1 MNINSIFNT
10 GKNVKIFNCDVVRI
24 VNVIFIR
31 HLKPFLIEQRIFQGV
46 YGKNMSLKTPEKAT
60 SAGRMEQRAIIK
72 FCVNSGKTPIETKQM
87 MENTKRHRHISRSLV
102 YKWHKRFSDGVCD
115 LKDAERSG
123 RPLLCDDITKSR
135 IHDIVMKDR
144 RLTLREV
151 VSISDVSKSSVFNI
165 LTEDFCMSRV
175 CARWVPRLV
184 SDEHNKRR
192 MQTSKA
198 FIQNFKRGGEK
209 WLDRIITT
217 DETWLHHFDPETKT
231 ESSIW
236 KHQGSPA
243 TKKAKV
249 AKSVGKQIY
258 IFFVDRHGMILVYAV
273 SSGRTGNAAYYSQV
287 LRRELDRAI
296 KKKNALTWLWTLEM
310 SS

>member
-10 GKNVKIFNCDVVRI
+10 GKNVKIFNCDEVRI

-31 HLKPFLIEQRIFQGV
+31 HLKPFLIKQRIFQGV

-60 SAGRMEQRAIIK
+60 SADRMEQRAIIK
-72 FCVNSGKTPIETKQM
+72 FCVDSGKTPIETKQM

-151 VSISDVSKSSVFNI
+151 VSISDVSKSSVFLI
-165 LTEDFCMSRV
+165 SSL
-175 CARWVPRLV
+175 
-184 SDEHNKRR
+184 K
-192 MQTSKA
+192 TS
-198 FIQNFKRGGEK
+198 
-209 WLDRIITT
+209 
-217 DETWLHHFDPETKT
+217 
-231 ESSIW
+231 
-236 KHQGSPA
+236 
-243 TKKAKV
+243 V
-249 AKSVGKQIY
+249 
-258 IFFVDRHGMILVYAV
+258 
-273 SSGRTGNAAYYSQV
+273 
-287 LRRELDRAI
+287 
-296 KKKNALTWLWTLEM
+296 
-310 SS
+310 